1 MSFDKTYV
9 LPTCA
14 FAHLTSRTLLAHD
27 KHLYKLCG
35 NLKLSHHLLELAA
48 LLSTQKVVAA
58 ANVLA

>member
-14 FAHLTSRTLLAHD
+14 FVHLTSRTLLTHD
-27 KHLYKLCG
+27 KHLHELCG
-35 NLKLSHHLLELAA
+35 NLKLSHHLLELTA

-58 ANVLA
+58 TNVLA